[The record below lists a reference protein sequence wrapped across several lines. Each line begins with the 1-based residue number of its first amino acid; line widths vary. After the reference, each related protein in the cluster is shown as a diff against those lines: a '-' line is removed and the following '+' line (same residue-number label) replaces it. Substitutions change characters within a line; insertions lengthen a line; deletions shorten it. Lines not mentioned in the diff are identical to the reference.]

1 MVTVNFQYHEIMD
14 ADWTGVTVEVIEN
27 HQVLHTFKNYKEDD
41 LGEDDIYG
49 NQCDSFQLPDMQ
61 TALAMIKSNDDY
73 FECDRSML

>member
-14 ADWTGVTVEVIEN
+14 VDWTAVTVQIVEN
-27 HQVLHTFKNYKEDD
+27 GQVTHTFRNYKDVD

-49 NQCDSFQLPDMQ
+49 NQCDSFQLPDLQ

-73 FECDRSML
+73 FEYHGKGL